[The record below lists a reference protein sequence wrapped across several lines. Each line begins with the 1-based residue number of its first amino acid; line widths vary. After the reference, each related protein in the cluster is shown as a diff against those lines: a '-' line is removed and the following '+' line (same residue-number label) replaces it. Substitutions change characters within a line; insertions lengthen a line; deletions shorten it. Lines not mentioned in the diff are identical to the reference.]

1 VDGAQ
6 GAAIFVLGSMAEHSC
21 RCGAAKGGKPEK
33 NLWENGDF
41 WMKNLKNLW
50 EDGDFWMKTLKNL
63 WENGD
68 FWMKTLKNLWED
80 GDFWMNMVL

>member
-1 VDGAQ
+1 
-6 GAAIFVLGSMAEHSC
+6 MAEHSC

-50 EDGDFWMKTLKNL
+50 EDGDFWMKT
-63 WENGD
+63 
-68 FWMKTLKNLWED
+68 
-80 GDFWMNMVL
+80 